1 MWKPERCRALAALGS
16 SLALLAAVGLISC
29 GSAVSSKAAADVRLQ
44 GTGAS
49 FPFPIY
55 SKWFKAYSTAHENV
69 QIDYQSTGSGSGVK
83 SFIDKTVDFGASDKA
98 MTPAEIKRAGGGVQ
112 LLPLTA
118 GNIVLIYNVPGV
130 KALKLSREAYP
141 GIFLG
146 KVKTWND
153 PAIAKANPGAK
164 LPSTPIN
171 VVVRADSS
179 GTSFVFTQHLSAI
192 SKAFAAK
199 PGKNDMPAW
208 SVGTRSKGNEGVTA
222 SVQTTPG
229 SIGYVEYGCA
239 MIQKMPMAQLENKSG
254 QFIVPSTASGQAALS
269 SVTMPANLI
278 AWVPDP
284 QVKDAY
290 PIATFTW
297 LLCYK
302 KNADPKKA
310 AVLRNLASYILADG
324 QKESEALGYLPL
336 PHAVAAKVKAAV
348 QNIQ

>member
-1 MWKPERCRALAALGS
+1 LKFTAPL
-16 SLALLAAVGLISC
+16 LLAAVVLISGGRA
-29 GSAVSSKAAADVRLQ
+29 GSATGDADVRLQ

-55 SKWFKAYSTAHENV
+55 SKWFKVYSVAHQNV

-98 MTPAEIKRAGGGVQ
+98 MTPEEIGRAKTGVQ

-118 GNIVLIYNVPGV
+118 GNIVLTYNVPGI
-130 KALKLSREAYP
+130 KALRLSRDAYA

-146 KVKTWND
+146 KVKKWND
-153 PAIAKANPGAK
+153 PLIVKTNRGAK
-164 LPSTPIN
+164 LTGSPIN

-192 SKAFAAK
+192 SKAFAGS

-208 SVGTRSKGNEGVTA
+208 PVGTRSKGNEGVTA

-229 SIGYVEYGCA
+229 SIGYVEYAYA
-239 MIQKMPMAQLENKSG
+239 MVQKMPMAQLENKSG
-254 QFIVPSTASGQAALS
+254 QFVTPSTASGQAALA
-269 SVTMPANLI
+269 SVTMPENLV
-278 AWVPDP
+278 AWAPDP
-284 QVKDAY
+284 LGKDAY
-290 PIATFTW
+290 PIATYTW

-302 KNADPKKA
+302 KYPDRRKA
-310 AVLRNLASYILADG
+310 QALRNLLMYILTDG
-324 QKESEALGYLPL
+324 QKESEALGYIPL
-336 PHAVAAKVKAAV
+336 PAAVAAKVTAAV
-348 QNIQ
+348 KNIQ

>member
-1 MWKPERCRALAALGS
+1 MRIRAL
-16 SLALLAAVGLISC
+16 SLAASVLLASVGLTSC
-29 GSAVSSKAAADVRLQ
+29 GGAAGSKEAADVRLQ
-44 GTGAS
+44 GSGAS

-55 SKWFKAYSTAHENV
+55 SKWFKAYSEAHQNV
-69 QIDYQSTGSGSGVK
+69 EIDYQSTGSGSGVK

-98 MTPAEIKRAGGGVQ
+98 MTPAEIKRAGGKVQ

-130 KALKLSREAYP
+130 KTLRLSREAYP

-146 KVKTWND
+146 TIKKWND
-153 PAIAKANPGAK
+153 PAIAKTNPGTK
-164 LPSTPIN
+164 LPDSTIN

-179 GTSFVFTQHLSAI
+179 GTTFVFTQHLSAI
-192 SKAFAAK
+192 SKAFAAN
-199 PGKNDMPAW
+199 PGKNDAPAW

-222 SVQTTPG
+222 SIQTTPD
-229 SIGYVEYGCA
+229 SIGYVEYGYA
-239 MIQKMPMAQLENKSG
+239 LIQKMPMAQLQNKSG
-254 QFIVPSTASGQAALS
+254 QFIAASTASGQAAIASASL
-269 SVTMPANLI
+269 PPNLI

-284 QVKDAY
+284 SVKDAY

-302 KNADPKKA
+302 RNSEPRKA
-310 AVLRNLASYILADG
+310 EVLRNLATYILTDG

-336 PHAVAAKVKAAV
+336 PRAVAAKVRAAV
-348 QNIQ
+348 HNIQ